1 MFVCSYFIFIS
12 MMEQKREKL
21 IQIFLEKNKQINLS
35 AIRDEQGV
43 FDKHIRDALEV
54 KNVIDLQS
62 GMEVCDV

>member
-1 MFVCSYFIFIS
+1 

-54 KNVIDLQS
+54 KNVFDFQA
-62 GMEVCDV
+62 GMEVCDVGTGG